1 MRSLSSLLAKIFA
14 ITDPISD
21 HLYFSTCCFDFLLSA
36 LSKSLSSNGQSFCEF
51 TVSQNTYTIENVFQN
66 TCFNESSRINN
77 SVVIETIE
85 RFYIDYSIFFC
96 KDIFKAAF
104 RETAICLLY
113 TSDAADE

>member
-96 KDIFKAAF
+96 MN
-104 RETAICLLY
+104 
-113 TSDAADE
+113 